1 MKPASSAETAT
12 RTSAAGPTPRCSTK
26 ATRGWT
32 WLHEAAARSTSCW
45 TSAHRM
51 KLVGCASANCGSS
64 RVHSSSRLTFSVSP
78 RPRPALGAPSG
89 SCDSDHRAGPSG
101 PSAAEREA
109 HAAAEGAERARS
121 ATPPRAIMLIDA
133 LVTCVSLPG
142 SPSLAEVS
150 SSCLVAGRQAS
161 RPRPTDQDHDS
172 GVVSHT
178 HTTHPVTVTLWEGRR
193 CAVRASAAPRA
204 ERLHS
209 TSPPQRRDFFA
220 ARHPSPSPR
229 SSSLARLVAPAR
241 PPLTAPSF
249 LLRVADPTPAR

>member
-89 SCDSDHRAGPSG
+89 SCDSDQRAGPSG
-101 PSAAEREA
+101 PSAAERVA
-109 HAAAEGAERARS
+109 HAAAEGAERRRMLIA
-121 ATPPRAIMLIDA
+121 AALLLMLIDA
-133 LVTCVSLPG
+133 LWTCGGLPVVCVPTSWSPRLSLPALRLYPPTRITNFEWSHITTPPTQ
-142 SPSLAEVS
+142 SPPHFAIPWNAP
-150 SSCLVAGRQAS
+150 C
-161 RPRPTDQDHDS
+161 
-172 GVVSHT
+172 
-178 HTTHPVTVTLWEGRR
+178 
-193 CAVRASAAPRA
+193 APR
-204 ERLHS
+204 RLPAPSAS
-209 TSPPQRRDFFA
+209 TAPHHPGAAIFRGPPPTACTSQQLPR
-220 ARHPSPSPR
+220 SPR
-229 SSSLARLVAPAR
+229 RARAPSAHR
-241 PPLTAPSF
+241 PSF
-249 LLRVADPTPAR
+249 LLRAADPTPAR